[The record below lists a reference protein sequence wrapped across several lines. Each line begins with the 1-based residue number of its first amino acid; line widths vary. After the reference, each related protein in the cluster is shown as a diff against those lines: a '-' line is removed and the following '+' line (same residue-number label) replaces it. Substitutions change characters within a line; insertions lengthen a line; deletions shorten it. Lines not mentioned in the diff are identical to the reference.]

1 MGNTVRHAFIGG
13 HPQRLLRYFGH
24 PLKKSGQPMRSFGGE
39 LKTIVVDLEEG
50 CRIRHWLGS
59 NSVKMYNECNVLR
72 IESTINDPGA
82 FRANRRKQGASK
94 DAPLQLLPIRKG
106 IADTAL
112 RAKVSQGINNRF
124 ADHVATT
131 RSSQTLRSVLDGVT
145 KRKRRRRRSV
155 RALEPTGKDLE
166 LLSAIADPRFTVG
179 GLCNKDLRELLA
191 QTDRYVGKTEKQRS
205 GMTTRSIRLL
215 RDHGILRKLP
225 KVRRY
230 QLTRQGRQ
238 LVTALQAALAAST
251 EELMAIAA

>member
-1 MGNTVRHAFIGG
+1 M
-13 HPQRLLRYFGH
+13 
-24 PLKKSGQPMRSFGGE
+24 
-39 LKTIVVDLEEG
+39 D
-50 CRIRHWLGS
+50 
-59 NSVKMYNECNVLR
+59 NECNVLR
-72 IESTINDPGA
+72 IESTINDPSA
-82 FRANRRKQGASK
+82 FRAHRRKQGASK
-94 DAPLQLLPIRKG
+94 DAPPQLLPIRKG
-106 IADTAL
+106 VADTTL
-112 RAKVSQGINNRF
+112 RARISQDINNRF

-131 RSSQTLRSVLDGVT
+131 RSSHTLRSVLDGVT

-205 GMTTRSIRLL
+205 GMTTRFIRLL
-215 RDHGILRKLP
+215 RDHGVLRKLP